1 MYLNFLWCQ
10 CIIGFERD
18 KQADGLAK
26 NLSVIRLLK
35 ERNYGQTGV
44 CYTKYI
50 SETGRLV
57 EREDFEVDE
66 DNPFVLTNG
75 EDAASLVNQADGAS
89 PW

>member
-1 MYLNFLWCQ
+1 MRWCQ

-44 CYTKYI
+44 CYTKYVG
-50 SETGRLV
+50 ETGRLL
-57 EREDFEVDE
+57 EREEHEIDE
-66 DNPFVLTNG
+66 ENPFSLTNG
-75 EDAASLVNQADGAS
+75 EDAASLLAQDGEKS